1 MSRPNTGSPKP
12 GKAQS
17 KQSAGGPRGKG
28 LKDIRIDEEVKIA
41 VNISLDRFLYSEQ
54 KEMDFPSSLTS
65 TERAFIHRLA
75 QSLGYISKSR
85 GKGSTRFLTIRK
97 KDGSESTHSV
107 MTFNFSNNSK
117 HVVRSLLQRFP
128 ITNKE
133 RTDLLPRTERGLSLA
148 LEADNSRDKNRTS
161 GRLNNGIPQV
171 PQPRGPSDLDVFRRS
186 LPVYERQAE
195 IIQVIKDS
203 RVVLVVGET
212 GSGKTTQIP
221 QFLLDDCS
229 RNGIPCRIFCTQ
241 PRRLAAIAVA
251 ERVAAERGESIGQ
264 TIGYQIRLESRVSPK
279 TLLTFCTSGVLL
291 RTLMAGDSTMAT
303 VTHVIVDEVHE
314 RDGLSD
320 FLLTKMRDMLQKMPT
335 LKLILSSA
343 ALDVELFLRYFGSC
357 PVIHI
362 KGRPFEV
369 KQLYLED
376 ILRTTG
382 YANKDMVKYKKE
394 MQREEKQQ
402 TSLTEWCNVQEGG
415 GSSSRQE
422 PQRDKMSS
430 SSCLLQDND
439 LLDDGGDGV
448 FNQLKEKDVSSLDPW
463 LLKEMDACISDI
475 FLNQDADAFVQ
486 LFNLILS
493 ENVSVDYMHSATS
506 VTSLMAA
513 AGRGFLAQM
522 EQLLSMGASINIKAS
537 NGWTALD
544 WAKHF
549 NQVEAVDLLESYLTS
564 LESGKLDES
573 ALVQSAT
580 TELLSAE
587 DQELLK
593 GYHHS
598 FDDERVDLD
607 LVMHLLHNICVS
619 SDEGA
624 VLIFLPGYDEIVG
637 LRDRILYDD
646 KRFADHG
653 HRYQVFTLHS
663 NMQTSDQKKVLRN
676 SPPGVRKIILSTNI
690 AETSI
695 TVNDVVFVIDSGKV
709 KEKSFDALNHV
720 TMLKM
725 VWISKASALQRKG
738 RAGRCRPGICFHL
751 FSRLRFNNMLEYQV
765 PQLLRMPLQELCLH
779 TKLLAPITCPIAD
792 FLSRAPEPPPMLI
805 VKNAVQML
813 KTIDAM
819 DPWEDLTELGYH
831 LADLPVEPH
840 LGKMVLCA
848 VVLKCLDPILTI
860 ACTLAHRDPFVLPTQ
875 ASQKRAAMLCRKRFT
890 AATFSDHMALLRAF
904 QAWQKARSDGW
915 ERSFCEKNFLSQA
928 TMEIIIGMRTQL
940 LGQLRAIG
948 FVRARGGGD
957 IRDVNLNSENWAVV
971 KAALVAGM
979 YPNLINVD
987 RETCSLSGAKEKRV
1001 RFHPTSVLS
1010 QAQYKKIPPANGQV
1024 AAVQSLPTDWL
1035 IYDEMTRAHRIA
1047 SVRCCS
1053 VVSPVTVAIFGGCA
1067 KLPGAALQEPAVTKD
1082 DAVNESSDS
1091 EMEDRSTAHLAQ
1103 MKIDEWLNFKLDRE
1117 TAGLVFQLRQKWHGL
1132 FLRRIRSPSKPW
1144 SQLDEATIRALVSVL
1159 GAEEQASGLQQPT
1172 GIGQRP
1178 RPMSSEEPPQ
1188 STPWR
1193 NTAATTT
1200 TTSRGTPV
1208 PHDSPSLP
1216 EELLPAPT
1224 AQRTIDRSSSS
1235 RLSPSSALL
1244 QPKPQGRDKGTLLSK
1259 RPPNEPSSST
1269 RCTDSTGFISPRDS
1283 PSPTSSGKC
1292 SSSPSPRPTG
1302 ASVRYFIMKSSN
1314 LRNIELSQQRGIWS
1328 TTPSNELKLHRAYLD
1343 ATLVLLVFSVQ
1354 GSGHFQGYARMTSG
1368 IGQERCQDWG
1378 STGLGGVFSVEW
1390 VRRDNLP
1397 FQCTHQILNPWNDN
1411 KKVQISR
1418 DGQELEPQAGGQLLQ
1433 LWDKL
1438 WETTASAPA
1447 ARAVKAALQ
1456 ACM

>member
-1 MSRPNTGSPKP
+1 MSRPGTASPKP
-12 GKAQS
+12 AMGPS
-17 KQSAGGPRGKG
+17 KHSGGGGPRGKG

-41 VNISLDRFLYSEQ
+41 VNISLERFQYSEE
-54 KEMDFPSSLTS
+54 KEMEFPSSLSS

-75 QSLGYISKSR
+75 QSLGYISRSK
-85 GKGSTRFLTIRK
+85 GKGSSRTLTIRK
-97 KDGSESTHSV
+97 KDGSEKSQSI
-107 MTFNFSNNSK
+107 MTFHLSHNSK

-133 RTDLLPRTERGLSLA
+133 RTDLLPRTERGQSVGDLA
-148 LEADNSRDKNRTS
+148 NSRDKNRTS

-171 PQPRGPSDLDVFRRS
+171 PQRRGPSELDFFRRS
-186 LPVYERQAE
+186 LPVYERQEE
-195 IIQVIKDS
+195 IVQVIKDN

-221 QFLLDDCS
+221 QFLLDNCS
-229 RNGIPCRIFCTQ
+229 QNGIPCRIFCTQ

-251 ERVAAERGESIGQ
+251 ERVAAERGESIGL
-264 TIGYQIRLESRVSPK
+264 RSLVSPK

-291 RTLMAGDSTMAT
+291 RTLMAGDSTLST
-303 VTHVIVDEVHE
+303 VTHVIVVSTRE
-314 RDGLSD
+314 DGLSD
-320 FLLTKMRDMLQKMPT
+320 FLLTKMRDMLQTMPN

-343 ALDVELFLRYFGSC
+343 ALDVDLFLRYFGSC

-369 KQLYLED
+369 KQLFLED

-382 YANKDMVKYKKE
+382 YANKDMMKYKKE
-394 MQREEKQQ
+394 IQREEKQQ
-402 TSLTEWCNVQEGG
+402 MSLTEWCKVQEGG
-415 GSSSRQE
+415 SRQE
-422 PQRDKMSS
+422 PQREKTS
-430 SSCLLQDND
+430 SSCVLPEND
-439 LLDDGGDGV
+439 LLDDGGDSV
-448 FNQLKEKDVSSLDPW
+448 FNQLSEKDVASLDPW

-493 ENVSVDYMHSATS
+493 ENVSVDYMHSETSATP
-506 VTSLMAA
+506 LMVAS
-513 AGRGFLAQM
+513 GRGFLGQI
-522 EQLLSMGASINIKAS
+522 EQLLSMGASVKMKAS
-537 NGWTALD
+537 NGTYYHERFLEENNGNAL
-544 WAKHF
+544 
-549 NQVEAVDLLESYLTS
+549 VLGSSS
-564 LESGKLDES
+564 LEAGKLDELS
-573 ALVQSAT
+573 LVQTAT
-580 TELLSAE
+580 TEMSPE

-593 GYHHS
+593 VYHHS

-607 LVMHLLHNICVS
+607 LVMHLLF
-619 SDEGA
+619 SDYLM
-624 VLIFLPGYDEIVG
+624 VNHIYN
-637 LRDRILYDD
+637 LRSV
-646 KRFADHG
+646 F

-663 NMQTSDQKKVLRN
+663 NMQTADQKKVLKN
-676 SPPGVRKIILSTNI
+676 TPAGVRKIILSTNI

-751 FSRLRFNNMLEYQV
+751 FSRLRFNSMLEYQV

-779 TKLLAPITCPIAD
+779 TKLLAPITCPIAE
-792 FLSRAPEPPPMLI
+792 FLSKAPEPPPILI

-860 ACTLAHRDPFVLPTQ
+860 ACTLAHRDPFVLPSQ
-875 ASQKRAAMLCRKRFT
+875 ASQKRASMLCRKRFT
-890 AATFSDHMALLRAF
+890 AGTFSDHMALLRAF

-979 YPNLINVD
+979 YPNLIHVD
-987 RETCSLSGAKEKRV
+987 RGSCTLSGSKEKRV
-1001 RFHPTSVLS
+1001 RLHPTSVLS
-1010 QAQYKKIPPANGQV
+1010 QPQPHKKIPPANGQV

-1047 SVRCCS
+1047 SIRCCS
-1053 VVSPVTVAIFGGCA
+1053 VVSPITIAIFGGCA
-1067 KLPGAALQEPAVTKD
+1067 KLPSTALQEPAIQKGRT
-1082 DAVNESSDS
+1082 SSDS

-1117 TAGLVFQLRQKWHGL
+1117 MMGLVFQLRQKWHGL

-1159 GAEEQASGLQQPT
+1159 SAEDLAVGMQQPT

-1178 RPMSSEEPPQ
+1178 RPMSSEEPPHT
-1188 STPWR
+1188 SSWR
-1193 NTAATTT
+1193 NTNNRRNPGPATRPD
-1200 TTSRGTPV
+1200 TSLCFP
-1208 PHDSPSLP
+1208 SP
-1216 EELLPAPT
+1216 
-1224 AQRTIDRSSSS
+1224 
-1235 RLSPSSALL
+1235 
-1244 QPKPQGRDKGTLLSK
+1244 
-1259 RPPNEPSSST
+1259 
-1269 RCTDSTGFISPRDS
+1269 CVS
-1283 PSPTSSGKC
+1283 PSPTSSGKP
-1292 SSSPSPRPTG
+1292 PSPRPG
-1302 ASVRYFIMKSSN
+1302 GVPVRYFIMKSSN
-1314 LRNIELSQQRGIWS
+1314 LRNIDISQQRGIWS
-1328 TTPSNELKLHRAYLD
+1328 TTPSNELKLNRAFLESSRVY
-1343 ATLVLLVFSVQ
+1343 LVFSVQ
-1354 GSGHFQGYARMTSG
+1354 GSGHFQGYARMTSV
-1368 IGQERCQDWG
+1368 IGQERCLDWG

-1390 VRRDNLP
+1390 TRRESLP
-1397 FQCTHQILNPWNDN
+1397 FQHSYQLLNPWNEN

-1418 DGQELEPQAGGQLLQ
+1418 DGQELEPQVGGQLLQ
-1433 LWDKL
+1433 LWERL
-1438 WETTASAPA
+1438 CG
-1447 ARAVKAALQ
+1447 KAQHLQ
-1456 ACM
+1456 VQVTHDLTPTSPGTGYT

>member
-1 MSRPNTGSPKP
+1 MSRPGSASPRKGTP
-12 GKAQS
+12 QS
-17 KQSAGGPRGKG
+17 KQPGVSKAKG
-28 LKDIRIDEEVKIA
+28 LKDIRIGEEVKIA
-41 VNISLDRFLYSEQ
+41 VNVAFERFQYSED
-54 KEMDFPSSLTS
+54 KELEFPSSLTS

-85 GKGSTRFLTIRK
+85 GKGSKRFLTIWK
-97 KDGSESTHSV
+97 KDGTETAQSI
-107 MTFNFSNNSK
+107 MTFNLSHNAK

-133 RTDLLPRTERGLSLA
+133 RTDLLPRTERGTSVA
-148 LEADNSRDKNRTS
+148 SEADSSQDKNRTS

-171 PQPRGPSDLDVFRRS
+171 PPRRGLSELDFFRRS
-186 LPVYERQAE
+186 LPVYERQEE
-195 IIQVIKDS
+195 IVRIIKEN

-229 RNGIPCRIFCTQ
+229 KNGIPCRIFCTQ

-251 ERVAAERGESIGQ
+251 ERVAAERGENVGQ

-291 RTLMAGDSTMAT
+291 RTLMAGDATLST

-320 FLLTKMRDMLQKMPT
+320 FLLTKLKDMLQKLPS

-343 ALDVELFLRYFGSC
+343 ALDVDLFVRYFGSC

-362 KGRPFEV
+362 KGRPYEV
-369 KQLYLED
+369 KELFLED

-382 YANKDMVKYKKE
+382 YSNKDMIKYRKE
-394 MQREEKQQ
+394 MHKEEKQQ
-402 TSLTEWCNVQEGG
+402 TSLTEWCRVRDT
-415 GSSSRQE
+415 GSWQE
-422 PQRDKMSS
+422 PQRDRTAVRA
-430 SSCLLQDND
+430 LQEND
-439 LLDDGGDGV
+439 LLDDTADSV
-448 FNQLKEKDVSSLDPW
+448 FNQLQTEKDVASLDPW

-493 ENVSVDYMHSATS
+493 ENVSVDYRHSETSATP
-506 VTSLMAA
+506 LMVA
-513 AGRGFLAQM
+513 AGRGFLSQI
-522 EQLLSMGASINIKAS
+522 EQLLSMGANVNLKAS
-537 NGWTALD
+537 NGWTVLD

-549 NQVEAVDLLESYLTS
+549 NQTEVVDLLESYISS

-573 ALVQSAT
+573 SLVQAAT
-580 TELLSAE
+580 TELSAE

-593 GYHHS
+593 VYHHS
-598 FDDERVDLD
+598 FDDEKVDLD
-607 LVMHLLHNICVS
+607 LIMHLLHNICQS

-646 KRFADHG
+646 KRFSDHSQ
-653 HRYQVFTLHS
+653 RYQVFTLHS
-663 NMQTSDQKKVLRN
+663 NMQTSDQKKVLKN
-676 SPPGVRKIILSTNI
+676 PPAGVRKIILSTNI

-779 TKLLAPITCPIAD
+779 TKLLAPITCPIAE
-792 FLSRAPEPPPMLI
+792 FLSKAPEPPPILI

-819 DPWEDLTELGYH
+819 DQWEDLTELGCH
-831 LADLPVEPH
+831 LADLPMEPH

-860 ACTLAHRDPFVLPTQ
+860 ACTLAHREPFILPVQ
-875 ASQKRAAMLCRKRFT
+875 PSQKRTALLCRKRF
-890 AATFSDHMALLRAF
+890 AAGTFSDHMALLRAF
-904 QAWQKARSDGW
+904 QAWQKARGDGW
-915 ERSFCEKNFLSQA
+915 ERAFCEKNFLSQA

-948 FVRARGGGD
+948 FVRARGRGD
-957 IRDVNLNSENWAVV
+957 IREVNLNSENWAVV

-979 YPNLINVD
+979 YPNIIHVD
-987 RETCSLSGAKEKRV
+987 RENASLAGCKEKKV

-1010 QAQYKKIPPANGQV
+1010 QPQYKKIPPANSQA
-1024 AAVQSLPTDWL
+1024 AAVQALPTEWL

-1053 VVSPVTVAIFGGCA
+1053 TVTPFTVAVFGGCA
-1067 KLPGAALQEPAVTKD
+1067 KLPSTALQEPAVQKADPANDT
-1082 DAVNESSDS
+1082 SDS
-1091 EMEDRSTAHLAQ
+1091 ETEDRSMSQRAQ
-1103 MKIDEWLNFKLDRE
+1103 MKIDEWLNFKLDRD
-1117 TAGLVFQLRQKWHGL
+1117 TASLVFQLRQKWHGL
-1132 FLRRIRSPSKPW
+1132 FLRRIRAPCKPW
-1144 SQLDEATIRALVSVL
+1144 SQVDEATMRALVSVL
-1159 GAEEQASGLQQPT
+1159 TAEEHEAGLQQPA

-1178 RPMSSEEPPQ
+1178 RPMSNDELPQ
-1188 STPWR
+1188 QASWK
-1193 NTAATTT
+1193 NAN
-1200 TTSRGTPV
+1200 SRKSSI
-1208 PHDSPSLP
+1208 DP
-1216 EELLPAPT
+1216 ELADDHP
-1224 AQRTIDRSSSS
+1224 IVDRPL
-1235 RLSPSSALL
+1235 RLSPSLAHL
-1244 QPKPQGRDKGTLLSK
+1244 QSKGHKEKGTLHPKHPGDDCSDQLSV
-1259 RPPNEPSSST
+1259 RS
-1269 RCTDSTGFISPRDS
+1269 TDSNSCTSAS
-1283 PSPTSSGKC
+1283 PSPPSSGKC
-1292 SSSPSPRPTG
+1292 SKSPSPRHSAP
-1302 ASVRYFIMKSSN
+1302 VRYFIMKSSN
-1314 LRNIELSQQRGIWS
+1314 QRNIEISQQKGIWS
-1328 TTPSNELKLHRAYLD
+1328 TTPSSELKLNRAFQESSSVFLI
-1343 ATLVLLVFSVQ
+1343 FSVQ
-1354 GSGHFQGYARMTSG
+1354 GSGHFQGYARMCSD
-1368 IGQERCQDWG
+1368 IGPEQCQDWG
-1378 STGLGGVFSVEW
+1378 FMGLGGVFKVEW
-1390 VRRDNLP
+1390 IRKERLP
-1397 FQCTHQILNPWNDN
+1397 FQFAHQLLNPWNDN

-1433 LWDKL
+1433 LWDRLPGGKQQQQQQQH
-1438 WETTASAPA
+1438 EVESTTAGP
-1447 ARAVKAALQ
+1447 RP
-1456 ACM
+1456 